1 MRQGARLVACSIQLC
16 VLLLSGIGH
25 GAFPDAAP
33 APVSQAAPIQPVEQ
47 HTSLGAVHLRLTA
60 DRPSMGLTDTLKLT
74 LSIEAPPEVRLTLP
88 DVAKTLGPFEVVQ
101 HRTTGPLSLTPQT
114 QQWQREYSLAV
125 TASGSLTVP
134 SLTVQVQTGDTTQTL
149 ATDPLSITVTALVPA
164 DADLSTV
171 KDIAPPVPLLRRGLP
186 PWVWLVASGL
196 GGVGLLAGGWWWYR
210 RRQRAAAGLLVQRPA
225 HMLALAALEHLQR
238 QDLIGQERIEEFY
251 VRVSTILR
259 RYVELRFGLRA
270 PEQTTEEFLV
280 SVSAL
285 ATGGL
290 IAAHR
295 DLLEAFLQHCDLVK
309 FARHRPP
316 PSAMEETF
324 ESAKTFVEHTADMHV
339 LVAVPQSGEPVL

>member
-1 MRQGARLVACSIQLC
+1 MRRGARLVAFRLQLF
-16 VLLLSGIGH
+16 VLLWLSGIGH
-25 GAFPDAAP
+25 GAFLDATPAP
-33 APVSQAAPIQPVEQ
+33 ASQAAPIQPVEQ
-47 HTSLGAVHLRLTA
+47 HKSLGTVLLTLTA

-74 LSIEAPPEVRLTLP
+74 LTIAAPPEVRMTLP
-88 DVAKTLGPFEVVQ
+88 DVTKALGPFEVVQ

-114 QQWQREYSLAV
+114 QQWQREYILAV

-134 SLTVQVQTGDTTQTL
+134 SLTVQIQAGDTTQPL
-149 ATDPLSITVTALVPA
+149 ATDPLSITVTSLVPA
-164 DADLSTV
+164 DADLSAV
-171 KDIAPPVPLLRRGLP
+171 KDIAPPVPLVRRGIP
-186 PWVWLVASGL
+186 PWVWRAASGL
-196 GGVGLLAGGWWWYR
+196 AGVVLLVSGWWWYR
-210 RRQRAAAGLLVQRPA
+210 HRRRAAVMPVVQRPA
-225 HMLALAALEHLQR
+225 HLLARAALEHLQR

-280 SVSAL
+280 STL

-309 FARHRPP
+309 FARHRPT

-324 ESAKTFVEHTADMHV
+324 ESAKTFVEHTADMDV
-339 LVAVPQSGEPVL
+339 LVTVPQSGEPVL

>member
-1 MRQGARLVACSIQLC
+1 MRRGARFVACRIQLF
-16 VLLLSGIGH
+16 VLLLLSGLGY
-25 GAFPDAAP
+25 GAFLFAAP
-33 APVSQAAPIQPVEQ
+33 AAASQAAPIQPVEQ
-47 HTSLGAVHLRLTA
+47 HKSLGAVHLTLTA

-74 LSIEAPPEVRLTLP
+74 LTIAAPPEVSLTLP
-88 DVAKTLGPFEVVQ
+88 DVAKTLGPFEIVQ

-125 TASGSLTVP
+125 TTSGSLMVP
-134 SLTVQVQTGDTTQTL
+134 SLTVQVQEGDTTQPLT
-149 ATDPLSITVTALVPA
+149 TDPLSITVTALIPA
-164 DADLSTV
+164 DADLSAV
-171 KDIAPPVPLLRRGLP
+171 KDIAPPVPLIRRGIP
-186 PWVWLVASGL
+186 PWVWGL
-196 GGVGLLAGGWWWYR
+196 AGLGLLAGGWWWYR
-210 RRQRAAAGLLVQRPA
+210 RRQRAAAVPLLQRPA
-225 HMLALAALEHLQR
+225 HMLALTALEHLQR

-309 FARHRPP
+309 FARHRPTS
-316 PSAMEETF
+316 SAMEETF